1 MASRTTAVWL
11 VDGSSCSTRK
21 IKSSQKKLGTK
32 SDKPFSIR
40 VSLEGICRIFSV
52 SMTWL
57 LQFIDGVIADLPDD
71 LNATVTAEGEELEV
85 AILELDEQWS
95 FVGSK
100 KNQQWLWLVFHSATR
115 QVLAMHVGKRNRQSA
130 ETLLKKVPEDLKKK
144 PSFTRIGSLCTT
156 KFFLGG
162 STTPS
167 EKSPE
172 RQVTLNDLTTLSGN
186 GAPAIPAGDPAEN
199 GVSAIRGS
207 LSSRRDS
214 EGAKLPESDSKSTS
228 GSKHSPMG
236 KPPAGIAGSIWRFW
250 ILQSY
255 LPTRP
260 KNYPKP

>member
-1 MASRTTAVWL
+1 MMLTCPSCN
-11 VDGSSCSTRK
+11 SSTIKRNGHIHNGKQNHCCLACGRQFVLNPQNKVISEETRDQ
-21 IKSSQKKLGTK
+21 IRQALLE
-32 SDKPFSIR
+32 R

-52 SMTWL
+52 SLTWL

-186 GAPAIPAGDPAEN
+186 GAQD
-199 GVSAIRGS
+199 
-207 LSSRRDS
+207 
-214 EGAKLPESDSKSTS
+214 
-228 GSKHSPMG
+228 
-236 KPPAGIAGSIWRFW
+236 
-250 ILQSY
+250 
-255 LPTRP
+255 
-260 KNYPKP
+260 